1 VGEPKTTV
9 PETRKGMG
17 HTHGREATFRALC
30 ADREGF
36 FAFLD
41 AVAVGLAVV
50 DEAGRFVWVNEAL
63 CRILGLPRDRLFGE
77 TFIRFVA
84 DTSAEQVMA
93 LHQAN
98 LDGQGG
104 IPSEWVVLREDGG
117 RVPVQVSPGRLT
129 GPDGSRYGVICA
141 SDMRPQEGSQESLK
155 RRAFQQGMV
164 SEIGLFALS
173 SGDMPGLFRKTIRL
187 MASVL
192 DVEMAEFIRFVPPD
206 GAMRLEVGVGRPDAD
221 GSVFPPPEA
230 GGMAA
235 YVRSAKTPVVIK
247 DYLREERFVPDPFFL
262 AAGMRSGIGM
272 VIHGRDGPYGV
283 MGIHT
288 REPRSFSG
296 DDIHFLQSLANV
308 LSEAVARTGAEAAL
322 AASNHLGGLILE
334 AVGEGIF
341 GIDLT
346 GRITFVNPATTQ
358 LTGYAPEALVGT
370 DPHAL
375 WHHSKPD
382 GKPFPRGKS
391 PILKVLED
399 GRRRH
404 VREDWFW
411 RADGRIFPVDYVV
424 TPLLAEGRIS
434 GAVVAFRDIT
444 ERKKAEKALTYQAYH
459 DELTGLYNR
468 AFFIERLERAMR
480 GLKSGGG
487 GRFSV
492 MFLDLD
498 DFKFVNDSLGHTV
511 GDRLLRGI
519 AMRLWNTL
527 DPGDVIARLGGDE
540 FAVLVQGQ
548 GEATRGLDTAGR
560 IHEELKKP
568 SRIDEFEFFVSA
580 SVGIVDDVSAYEGV
594 DEVLRDADTAMFQA
608 KSRGKGKSEVFDRA
622 MHDRASERLHLE
634 TGLRRAV
641 EHGELYLAYQPIFR
655 LSDRTTVSFEALA
668 RWRHPVRG
676 LLSPAVFIPVAEAS
690 GLILAL
696 GDWVLRECC
705 KRMRLWLDDHPGAV
719 NMSIAA
725 NISAKQLMQGDLA
738 TRVARILDE
747 TRLDPSHLKL
757 EVTESVLMEN
767 AELAVDILGRLRD
780 LGIRLAVDD
789 FGTGYS
795 SLSYLRRF
803 PVDSLKIDRS
813 FVSNMDVNPEKFE
826 IVRAIVQLARA
837 LNLDVCAEG
846 VETEAELAG
855 LVSLG
860 CGLGQGYL
868 YARPLPADEARMF
881 IPPPDEECDALGEIV
896 CPKPS

>member
-1 VGEPKTTV
+1 
-9 PETRKGMG
+9 MG
-17 HTHGREATFRALC
+17 GQGDAQGLAAVFPAFCASRES
-30 ADREGF
+30 F
-36 FAFLD
+36 FAFFD
-41 AVAVGLAVV
+41 AVSVGLAVI
-50 DEAGRFVWVNEAL
+50 DEPGCFVWVNEAY
-63 CRILGLPRDRLFGE
+63 CRILGRPRDRLLGLPF
-77 TFIRFVA
+77 TRFVA
-84 DTSAEQVMA
+84 DMSAERA
-93 LHQAN
+93 LDLHRAN
-98 LDGQGG
+98 LDGKGG
-104 IPSEWVVLREDGG
+104 VPAEWMVVRENGE
-117 RVPVQVSPGRLT
+117 RVPVHVSPGRLIA
-129 GPDGSRYGVICA
+129 PDGRRFSVVCNVDIR
-141 SDMRPQEGSQESLK
+141 SQGEDRESLK
-155 RRAFQQGMV
+155 RRAFQQGII

-173 SGDMPGLFRKTIRL
+173 SGDVPGLFRKTVRL

-192 DVEMAEFIRFVPPD
+192 DVEMAEVIRFMP
-206 GAMRLEVGVGRPDAD
+206 GGSMRLEAGVGRSDAE
-221 GSVFPPPEA
+221 GSVYPYPGA
-230 GGMAA
+230 GSMAE
-235 YVRSAKTPVVIK
+235 YVQASRTPVVIA
-247 DYLREERFVPDPFFL
+247 DYPREERFAPDPFFL

-272 VIHGRDGPYGV
+272 VIHGHTGPYGL
-283 MGIHT
+283 MGVHT
-288 REPRSFSG
+288 KSSRVFSS

-308 LSEAVARTGAEAAL
+308 LSEAVTRTGVEAAL

-341 GIDLT
+341 GIDLS
-346 GRITFVNPATTQ
+346 GRITFVNPATAQ
-358 LTGYAPEALVGT
+358 LTGYAADTLSGA

-382 GKPFPRGKS
+382 GKPFSRSRS

-424 TPLLAEGRIS
+424 TPLLSDGEIS

-480 GLKSGGG
+480 GTRSGGG
-487 GRFSV
+487 NRFSV

-548 GEATRGLDTAGR
+548 DGSDKGLVTAGR

-580 SVGIVDDVSAYEGV
+580 SIGIVEDVAPYQTV

-641 EHGELYLAYQPIFR
+641 EHGELYLAYQPIFQ
-655 LSDRTTVSFEALA
+655 LEDRATVGFEALA

-690 GLILAL
+690 GLILTL

-705 KRMRLWLDDHPGAV
+705 RRMRRWIDAHPGAAGLSV
-719 NMSIAA
+719 AA

-747 TRLDPSHLKL
+747 TGLDPRHLKL

-767 AELAVDILGRLRD
+767 AEMAVDILGRLRD

-868 YARPLPADEARMF
+868 YARPLPADEARAF
-881 IPPPDEECDALGEIV
+881 IPDPGASLESA
-896 CPKPS
+896 

>member
-1 VGEPKTTV
+1 
-9 PETRKGMG
+9 MG
-17 HTHGREATFRALC
+17 QDRDVRGREATFRALC
-30 ADREGF
+30 ADQDGF

-63 CRILGLPRDRLFGE
+63 SLILGVPRDRLFGE

-84 DTSAEQVMA
+84 DTSAERVMA

-98 LDGQGG
+98 LGGQGG
-104 IPSEWVVLREDGG
+104 IPAEWVVLREDGG
-117 RVPVQVSPGRLT
+117 RVPVHVAPGRLV

-141 SDMRPQEGSQESLK
+141 SDMRSQCDSQESLR
-155 RRAFQQGMV
+155 RRAFQQGV
-164 SEIGLFALS
+164 ISEIGLFALS
-173 SGDMPGLFRKTIRL
+173 SGDIPGLFRKSIRL
-187 MASVL
+187 TASVL
-192 DVEMAEFIRFVPPD
+192 DVQMAEVVRIMPGGRL
-206 GAMRLEVGVGRPDAD
+206 RLEAALGHVDPEGTDYPPPQPGDMAHYVLSSRGPVVVTDYSGETRFTPPSMFLSPGMSSGVGL
-221 GSVFPPPEA
+221 
-230 GGMAA
+230 M
-235 YVRSAKTPVVIK
+235 
-247 DYLREERFVPDPFFL
+247 
-262 AAGMRSGIGM
+262 
-272 VIHGRDGPYGV
+272 IHGRDGPYGLLGAHARNRRV
-283 MGIHT
+283 
-288 REPRSFSG
+288 FSE

-308 LSEAVARTGAEAAL
+308 LSEAVTRTGAEAAL

-341 GIDLT
+341 GIDLS
-346 GRITFVNPATTQ
+346 GRITFVNPATGQ
-358 LTGYAPEALVGT
+358 LTGYAAEALTGA

-382 GKPFPRGKS
+382 GKPSPRKKS

-411 RADGRIFPVDYVV
+411 RSDGRIFPVDYVV
-424 TPLLAEGRIS
+424 TPLLADGRIS

-480 GLKSGGG
+480 GLKTGSG

-548 GEATRGLDTAGR
+548 GEASRGLDTAGR

-580 SVGIVDDVSAYEGV
+580 SVGIVDDVSAYGGV

-641 EHGELYLAYQPIFR
+641 EHGELYLAFQPIFR
-655 LSDRTTVSFEALA
+655 LADRTTVGFEALA

-705 KRMRLWLDDHPGAV
+705 TRMRLWLDDHPGAV

-738 TRVARILDE
+738 ARVARILDE
-747 TRLDPSHLKL
+747 TRLDPRHLKL

-780 LGIRLAVDD
+780 LGVRLAVDD

-803 PVDSLKIDRS
+803 PVDELKIDRS

-837 LNLDVCAEG
+837 LNLGVCAEG

-868 YARPLPADEARMF
+868 YARPLPADEARTF
-881 IPPPDEECDALGEIV
+881 IPPPDEECGVLGEDA
-896 CPKPS
+896 CP

>member
-1 VGEPKTTV
+1 MGNPDATQKHIGQAMEGEGAT
-9 PETRKGMG
+9 
-17 HTHGREATFRALC
+17 GRAAVFPVSLGDPDGVLALL
-30 ADREGF
+30 E
-36 FAFLD
+36 
-41 AVAVGLAVV
+41 AVAVGMAVM
-50 DEAGRFVWVNEAL
+50 DEQGRLVWTNKAL
-63 CRILGLPRDRLFGE
+63 GRILDRAPESLVGSSF
-77 TFIRFVA
+77 TRYVA
-84 DTSAEQVMA
+84 DVDPREGLGLYRNYLAGGSGMTKEWTA
-93 LHQAN
+93 LRR
-98 LDGQGG
+98 DG
-104 IPSEWVVLREDGG
+104 R
-117 RVPVQVSPGRLT
+117 RVPVYISAGRLRAA
-129 GPDGSRYGVICA
+129 DGMAYSLICVTDLSA
-141 SDMRPQEGSQESLK
+141 QGENKESLT
-155 RRAFQQGMV
+155 RRAFQQGV
-164 SEIGLFALS
+164 ISEIGLFALS
-173 SGDMPGLFRKTIRL
+173 SGDISGLMRKTVRL
-187 MASVL
+187 MASIL
-192 DVEMAEFIRFVPPD
+192 DVEMAEVLRLMPD
-206 GAMRLEVGVGRPDAD
+206 GGLRLEAAAGWPDPE
-221 GSVFPPPEA
+221 GTLFPGQAGCAPP
-230 GGMAA
+230 MAA
-235 YVRSAKTPVVIK
+235 FIQSARGPVIIE
-247 DYLREERFVPDPFFL
+247 DYAGETRFTVPEMVLR
-262 AAGMRSGIGM
+262 AGMHSGVSM
-272 VIHGRDGPYGV
+272 VIHGRDGHYGFL
-283 MGIHT
+283 GAHT
-288 REPRSFSG
+288 ATKRVFTE
-296 DDIHFLQSLANV
+296 DDVHFLQSLANV
-308 LSEAVARTGAEAAL
+308 LSEAVTRTGAEAAL
-322 AASNHLGGLILE
+322 AASNRLGRLILE

-341 GIDLT
+341 GIDRS
-346 GRITFVNPATTQ
+346 GRITFVNPATAQ
-358 LTGYAPEALVGT
+358 LTGYPADKLTGE

-382 GKPFPRGKS
+382 GKPFPRSKS
-391 PILKVLED
+391 PILKVLAD

-424 TPLLAEGRIS
+424 TPLLEDDQIR

-480 GLKSGGG
+480 SAKGGG
-487 GRFSV
+487 SGHFAV

-540 FAVLVQGQ
+540 FAVLVDGRDVP
-548 GEATRGLDTAGR
+548 GKGLATAER

-568 SRIDEFEFFVSA
+568 SRIDEFEFYVTA
-580 SVGIVDDVSAYEGV
+580 SVGIVDDVTDYEGV

-634 TGLRRAV
+634 SGLRRAL
-641 EHGELYLAYQPIFR
+641 EYGELYLAYQPIFR
-655 LSDRTTVSFEALA
+655 LPDRRTVGFEALA

-676 LLSPAVFIPVAEAS
+676 ILSPAVFIPVAEAS

-696 GDWVLRECC
+696 GDFVLRECC
-705 KRMRLWLDDHPGAV
+705 GSMRRWLDGHPGAAG
-719 NMSIAA
+719 MSMSA

-738 TRVARILDE
+738 SRVGRVLDE
-747 TRLDPSHLKL
+747 TGLDPRHLKL
-757 EVTESVLMEN
+757 EITESVLMEN
-767 AELAVDILGRLRD
+767 AELAVDLLKRLRD
-780 LGIRLAVDD
+780 LGVRLSVDD

-803 PVDSLKIDRS
+803 PVNELKIDRS

-855 LVSLG
+855 LLSLG

-868 YARPLPADEARMF
+868 HARPLPADEARAF
-881 IPPPDEECDALGEIV
+881 IPDAPL
-896 CPKPS
+896 P

>member
-1 VGEPKTTV
+1 VGK
-9 PETRKGMG
+9 PETTRQETPEGTG
-17 HTHGREATFRALC
+17 GSRAAPGFDTVFPAFC

-36 FAFLD
+36 FAFFD
-41 AVAVGLAVV
+41 AVSVGLAVI
-50 DEAGRFVWVNEAL
+50 DEAGAFVWVNEAY
-63 CRILGLPRDRLFGE
+63 CRILGRPRDRLLGLPF
-77 TFIRFVA
+77 TRFVA
-84 DTSAEQVMA
+84 DMSAERAMA
-93 LHQAN
+93 LHRAN
-98 LDGQGG
+98 LENRGG
-104 IPSEWVVLREDGG
+104 IPAEWMVVREDGG
-117 RVPVQVSPGRLT
+117 RIPIHVSPGRLIA
-129 GPDGSRYGVICA
+129 PDGRRYAVVCNV
-141 SDMRPQEGSQESLK
+141 DMRSQGEDKESLK
-155 RRAFQQGMV
+155 RRAFQQGII

-173 SGDMPGLFRKTIRL
+173 SGDIPGLFRKTIL
-187 MASVL
+187 LTASVL
-192 DVEMAEFIRFVPPD
+192 DVEMAEVVRLMPD
-206 GAMRLEVGVGRPDAD
+206 GTLRLEAAVGHAD
-221 GSVFPPPEA
+221 PEGTTYPAPEPGDMAHYVLSAKAPVVVTDYPRETRFTPPP
-230 GGMAA
+230 M
-235 YVRSAKTPVVIK
+235 
-247 DYLREERFVPDPFFL
+247 FL
-262 AAGMRSGIGM
+262 APGMRSGLGL
-272 VIHGRDGPYGV
+272 VVHGRDGPYGLL
-283 MGIHT
+283 GAHT
-288 REPRSFSG
+288 KDARVFSG
-296 DDIHFLQSLANV
+296 DDVHFLQSLANV
-308 LSEAVARTGAEAAL
+308 LSEAVTRTGAEAAL

-341 GIDLT
+341 GIDLS
-346 GRITFVNPATTQ
+346 GRITFVNPATAQ
-358 LTGYAPEALVGT
+358 LTGYAADTLAGA

-382 GKPFPRGKS
+382 GKPFSRARS

-411 RADGRIFPVDYVV
+411 RSDGRIFPVDYVV
-424 TPLLAEGRIS
+424 TPLLADGAIK

-480 GLKSGGG
+480 GARTGGG
-487 GRFSV
+487 SRFSV

-548 GEATRGLDTAGR
+548 GGQDKSLATAGR

-568 SRIDEFEFFVSA
+568 SRIDEFEFYVSA
-580 SVGIVDDVSAYEGV
+580 SIGIVDDVSAYEGV

-641 EHGELYLAYQPIFR
+641 ENGELYLAYQPIFR
-655 LSDRTTVSFEALA
+655 LSDRITVGFEALA

-676 LLSPAVFIPVAEAS
+676 ILSPAVFIPVAEAS

-705 KRMRLWLDDHPGAV
+705 RRMRRWLDAHPGAGE
-719 NMSIAA
+719 MSIAA

-738 TRVARILDE
+738 ARVARILDE
-747 TRLDPSHLKL
+747 TGLDPRHLKL
-757 EVTESVLMEN
+757 EITESVLMEN

-795 SLSYLRRF
+795 SLSYLRRL
-803 PVDSLKIDRS
+803 PVDALKIDRS
-813 FVSNMDVNPEKFE
+813 FVSNMDVNREKFE

-868 YARPLPADEARMF
+868 YARPLPAGEARAF
-881 IPPPDEECDALGEIV
+881 IPDPGT
-896 CPKPS
+896 